1 MGNHGKPELSQI
13 LPSAQ
18 EFDLSRGR
26 VLNQARFEAFGRSCE
41 ITVGGTV
48 EAVQPAAVMS
58 GGTQKRQQRGSGG
71 SGGAKAAT
79 AAAAEPEMPPG
90 ADRPG
95 RLRLAAPKKG
105 EGGGAHERE

>member
-58 GGTQKRQQRGSGG
+58 GGTQKRQQRGSPPTP
-71 SGGAKAAT
+71 SGCTRVVAT
-79 AAAAEPEMPPG
+79 FTDGELIIG
-90 ADRPG
+90 DGIG
-95 RLRLAAPKKG
+95 RTR
-105 EGGGAHERE
+105 